1 MNKQYTMLT
10 RTALLLSLT
19 LLFQSLRFIIP
30 IPAFLST
37 FLIGSLVNACLL
49 IATETI
55 GVRSAFIIG
64 FLAPIIAY
72 MQQLLPLPILILP
85 VALGNAIYIAVF
97 FVGRNYPYLRV
108 GSAAVSKSIFM
119 YFSFS
124 WLFSF
129 IAIPAKVAASIL
141 FIMSWPQVITGLV
154 GGILTILITRRL
166 SLHL

>member
-1 MNKQYTMLT
+1 MNKQYAVLT

-55 GVRSAFIIG
+55 GVRAAFMIG
-64 FLAPIIAY
+64 FLAPIVAY

-85 VALGNAIYIAVF
+85 VALGNGIYIAVF
-97 FVGRNYPYLRV
+97 FVGRKYPYLRI
-108 GSAAVSKSIFM
+108 GSAAISKSIFM
-119 YFSFS
+119 YVSFS

-129 IAIPAKVAASIL
+129 IAIPATVATSIL
-141 FIMSWPQVITGLV
+141 FIMSWPQLITGAV

-166 SLHL
+166 SLYL